1 MGWDF
6 ESNSGSK
13 NEFTKFPVGITR
25 IRVVDDE
32 PYVRWTHWLNQ
43 FKRAIN
49 CPSNDCAI
57 CQIRKLQKA
66 NKEPY
71 SYPMARRLSMNIIN
85 RETGKLEI
93 MEQGVTFF
101 QNLKDL
107 MVDLAEE
114 GKSLKDVDIKVR
126 RRGTEKEDTSY
137 RLDIDKEYPMD
148 ENDLALIKNKQDL
161 SIFFAPNTPEQII
174 RIVAGES
181 WDDVMSNNSESDEPI
196 TVE

>member
-1 MGWDF
+1 
-6 ESNSGSK
+6 
-13 NEFTKFPVGITR
+13 
-25 IRVVDDE
+25 
-32 PYVRWTHWLNQ
+32 
-43 FKRAIN
+43 
-49 CPSNDCAI
+49 
-57 CQIRKLQKA
+57 
-66 NKEPY
+66 
-71 SYPMARRLSMNIIN
+71 
-85 RETGKLEI
+85 